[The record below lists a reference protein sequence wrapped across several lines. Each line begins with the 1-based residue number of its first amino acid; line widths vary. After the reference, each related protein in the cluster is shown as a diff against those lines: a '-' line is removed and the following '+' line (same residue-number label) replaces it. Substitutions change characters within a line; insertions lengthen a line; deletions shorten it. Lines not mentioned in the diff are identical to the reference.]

1 MSRTQ
6 QTAIA
11 IVALVLIGLMVPSTP
26 RGVLS
31 NAPGLAPSFSDI
43 KAELSSKLG
52 GQPALAAA
60 AVPLAPVPAAVPPGE
75 LAVQGQPTISVEQ
88 IEAVLAEWNSPA
100 AGQGQTIYDLGLK
113 YGINPAIFLAF
124 FVQESG
130 AGSSPAWAGRKPDGS
145 FTHNAGNIICT
156 PGWACFGRFRDYGS
170 WAEGI
175 EDWYKLI
182 NELYIGGWQLN
193 TVERIIPKYAP
204 AADNND
210 EGAYIS
216 SVRNLVQTWQGQ

>member
-6 QTAIA
+6 QTTIA
-11 IVALVLIGLMVPSTP
+11 IIALVLIGLMVPSTP
-26 RGVLS
+26 RGVLT
-31 NAPGLAPSFSDI
+31 NAPGLAPSFSNI
-43 KAELSSKLG
+43 SAHLGAKLG

-60 AVPLAPVPAAVPPGE
+60 AVEVQAPAAPAGE
-75 LAVQGQPTISVEQ
+75 LAVQGRPTISVEH
-88 IEAVLAEWNSPA
+88 IERVLAEWNSPA
-100 AGQGQTIYDLGLK
+100 AGQGQAIYDLGVK

-130 AGSSPAWAGRKPDGS
+130 AGSSPAWAGRKPDGT

-156 PGWACFGRFRDYGS
+156 PGWACYGRFRDYGS
-170 WAEGI
+170 WSEGI

-182 NELYIGGWQLN
+182 SDLYIGGWQLN

-210 EGAYIS
+210 EGAYIT
-216 SVRNLVQTWQGQ
+216 SVRTLVQQWQGQ

>member
-1 MSRTQ
+1 MTRTQ
-6 QTAIA
+6 QTAVA
-11 IVALVLIGLMVPSTP
+11 IVALLLIGLMMPLRP
-26 RGVLS
+26 RGVLT
-31 NAPGLAPSFSDI
+31 NAPGLSHSFSNI
-43 KAELSSKLG
+43 GAHLGAKLG

-60 AVPLAPVPAAVPPGE
+60 AVPVAPPGE
-75 LAVQGQPTISVEQ
+75 LVVQGRPTITVDT
-88 IEAVLAEWNSPA
+88 IERVLVEWNSPA
-100 AGQGQTIYDLGLK
+100 VGQGQAIYDLGLQ

-130 AGSSPAWAGRKPDGS
+130 AGSHPGWAGRKPDGT

-156 PGWACFGRFRDYGS
+156 PGWSCFGRFRDYGS

-182 NELYIGGWQLN
+182 SDLYIGGWQLN
-193 TVERIIPKYAP
+193 TVEQIIPKYAP

-210 EGAYIS
+210 ESAYIA
-216 SVRNLVQTWQGQ
+216 SVRNLVQSWQGQ

>member
-6 QTAIA
+6 QTAVA
-11 IVALVLIGLMVPSTP
+11 IVALVLIGLMVPSKP
-26 RGVLS
+26 RGVLT
-31 NAPGLAPSFSDI
+31 NAPGLSPGFSNI
-43 KAELSSKLG
+43 GAQLGARLG

-60 AVPLAPVPAAVPPGE
+60 AVAVPATPPGE
-75 LAVQGQPTISVEQ
+75 LAVQGRPTISVEQ
-88 IEAVLAEWNSPA
+88 IERVLAEWNSPA
-100 AGQGQTIYDLGLK
+100 AGQGQAIYDLGLK
-113 YGINPAIFLAF
+113 YGIDPAIFLAF
-124 FVQESG
+124 FIHESG
-130 AGSSPAWAGRKPDGS
+130 AGSSPAWAGRKPDGT

-156 PGWACFGRFRDYGS
+156 PGWAACFGRFRDYGS

-182 NELYIGGWQLN
+182 SELYIGGWQLT